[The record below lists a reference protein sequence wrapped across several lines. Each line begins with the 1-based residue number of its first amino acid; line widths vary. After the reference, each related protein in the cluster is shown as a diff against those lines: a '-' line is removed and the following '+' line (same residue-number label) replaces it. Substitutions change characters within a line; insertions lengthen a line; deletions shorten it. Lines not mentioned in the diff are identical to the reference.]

1 LVAELVADDVR
12 VAVGAH
18 RGVHTDL
25 GDGGERAVLVVA
37 GILSPPLAARGQV
50 SNCSISNCAEGLQL
64 PRPIAS
70 LLPDRFL
77 TLLANGGKHLDWSAI
92 SQIGARDARA
102 R

>member
-1 LVAELVADDVR
+1 
-12 VAVGAH
+12 
-18 RGVHTDL
+18 VHTDL
-25 GDGGERAVLVVA
+25 GGGGERAVLVVA
-37 GILSPPLAARGQV
+37 CIISPPLAARGQV

-64 PRPIAS
+64 PRPIAG
-70 LLPDRFL
+70 LLRRDRFL